1 MTEVSEGSP
10 PAERTAEELLQLE
23 GILRKVKALLA
34 QAEGQE
40 QANPAESAAFRA
52 KAEELMK
59 KYRIKEEG
67 LIATDQFSIVPVLRS
82 FEIVRNGWEYEGWMA
97 TLFSQVMRHV
107 DAEHKETYEQNDAGL
122 YFLVG
127 KAVGY
132 DSDLRYADMLWQS
145 VRLAFISH
153 LTPEVDPKLSDEE
166 NIYRLRSAGIARKD
180 VAEKLWG
187 KWTHSNSA
195 KVGKVYKAESA
206 KRGEVPALDGKG
218 IHLKD
223 FRGVYA
229 REFVYRVWDRLADAR
244 NAAMAQGGAIDL
256 SGRADRVKEKF
267 WEHFPDQRPKPPVVV
282 ASEDAPTETAKK
294 ARRRMAVTDTKAYK
308 EKVRRQYDS
317 PAARAGAAAGR
328 TAGDKVAISR
338 TAPRTKRLGYEGPA
352 DDPNDQK
359 EVEA

>member
-1 MTEVSEGSP
+1 MTDVPEN
-10 PAERTAEELLQLE
+10 RLE
-23 GILRKVKALLA
+23 GILRKIKSLLA

-52 KAEELMK
+52 KAKLLMGKYQVEE
-59 KYRIKEEG
+59 ES
-67 LIATDQFSIVPVLRS
+67 LIAKDQFSITPVLRT
-82 FEIVRNGWEYEGWMA
+82 FQIVRYGWEYTGWMA
-97 TLFSQVMRHV
+97 TLFSQVMTDV
-107 DAEHKETYEQNDAGL
+107 GAEHKETYETYGDTSQI
-122 YFLVG
+122 FLVG

-145 VRLAFISH
+145 VRLAFITH

-195 KVGKVYKAESA
+195 KVGKVYKAECA
-206 KRGEVPALDGKG
+206 KRGEPPALDGKG

-223 FRGVYA
+223 FREVYA

-244 NAAMAQGGAIDL
+244 NAAMAQGGLPEL

-267 WEHFPDQRPKPPVVV
+267 WEHFPEQRPKPPVLIPE
-282 ASEDAPTETAKK
+282 EDAPTETAVKSRK
-294 ARRRMAVTDTKAYK
+294 RLAPHETRAYK
-308 EKVRRQYDS
+308 EKVRRMYDS

-328 TAGDKVAISR
+328 TAGDKVVISR
-338 TAPRTKRLGYEGPA
+338 TAPRTDRLGYEAPA
-352 DDPNDQK
+352 NNGT
-359 EVEA
+359 EIGG